1 MGPGELAVDNVI
13 AGLKNDPVGTGMELT
28 HFLSESIFRAWRN
41 PDIEVRSRLPQRG
54 NSKGTVRPEG
64 TGAASSGST

>member
-1 MGPGELAVDNVI
+1 
-13 AGLKNDPVGTGMELT
+13 MELT

-64 TGAASSGST
+64 TGADSSGST